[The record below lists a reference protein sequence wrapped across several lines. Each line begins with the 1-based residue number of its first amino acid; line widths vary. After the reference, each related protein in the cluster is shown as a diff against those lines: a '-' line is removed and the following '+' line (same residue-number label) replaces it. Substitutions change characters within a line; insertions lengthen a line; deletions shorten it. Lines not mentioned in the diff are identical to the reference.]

1 MPVLLKLLK
10 IRSVCQHRRISAGQ
24 SITICFC
31 LLSAIIAKRFG
42 GNPWSITFHIS
53 DITYRSFISVKALC
67 LFFRS
72 PGRITIARINN
83 WTRNKHGQHH
93 GKCIAILF
101 WIWKFSFLVS
111 FPLILTNYYL
121 YVGFS
126 RFQAIISNFLWF

>member
-10 IRSVCQHRRISAGQ
+10 IRSVCQHRRIRAGQ

-31 LLSAIIAKRFG
+31 LLSAIIAERFG
-42 GNPWSITFHIS
+42 ENPWSITFIYQ
-53 DITYRSFISVKALC
+53 ILLIEASVKALC

-72 PGRITIARINN
+72 PGRIRIALMNN
-83 WTRNKHGQHH
+83 WTRNKQGLHH
-93 GKCIAILF
+93 GKCIVVLF